1 MGCLRNIIR
10 AIILTLAVIG
20 FLSLGGKELVM
31 GLLKNW
37 INPPQTTMIEKAQK
51 VGDFSNINE
60 EFEIEKA
67 TGIMGYNAVVAEHKI
82 SGQKMIVLDT
92 GAKTILS
99 AEDLKSENIE
109 EKIQTSVKNVKYQ
122 AFSIEELTV
131 TKRGNINAYGTSAP
145 YIKFEAKI
153 KKFPISDI
161 TGIISV
167 VKTPN
172 GEDRIL
178 VSVNEKGKY
187 SHLLSEEFFK
197 QVKPN

>member
-109 EKIQTSVKNVKYQ
+109 EKIQNSIKNVKYQ
-122 AFSIEELTV
+122 TISVENLTI
-131 TKRGNINAYGTSAP
+131 TKRGNINSYGTTAP

-153 KKFPISDI
+153 KKLPLGDVA
-161 TGIISV
+161 GIVSV

-172 GEDRIL
+172 GDDRIL
-178 VSVNEKGKY
+178 ISVNEKSKY

-197 QVKPN
+197 KIK